1 MLLVKNVSQVA
12 NVLETRGWI
21 VNGHSDANG
30 KTWDVSITAGDKT
43 ATLYVVMGG
52 IVDVYIDTEI
62 DGHTVKLENSD
73 AETVLDYIL
82 NKLIPKM

>member
-1 MLLVKNVSQVA
+1 MLLVKNVSQVSEA
-12 NVLETRGWI
+12 MEARGWI
-21 VNGHSDANG
+21 VNGHADTNG
-30 KTWDVSITAGDKT
+30 RTWDISITKDEHM
-43 ATLYVVMGG
+43 ATLFVVMGG